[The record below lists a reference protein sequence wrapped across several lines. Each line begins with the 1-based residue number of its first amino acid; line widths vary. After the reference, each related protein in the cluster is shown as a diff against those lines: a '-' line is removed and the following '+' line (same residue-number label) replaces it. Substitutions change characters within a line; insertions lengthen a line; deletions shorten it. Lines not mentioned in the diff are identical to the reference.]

1 MVTISGMVCIY
12 YNVIIM
18 YSIYY
23 MFVSF
28 VNLDGEVPWVD
39 CDNPWNTKACRQE
52 AYPDFKSM
60 TNETQ
65 KVYEL
70 YSKCFVWTWVKLNTN
85 FQRKSVNIFLTIIF
99 SICFGCSKE
108 PSH

>member
-1 MVTISGMVCIY
+1 
-12 YNVIIM
+12 
-18 YSIYY
+18 

-28 VNLDGEVPWVD
+28 VNLDGEVPWID

-52 AYPDFKSM
+52 AYPDFKTM

-70 YSKCFVWTWVKLNTN
+70 YSKC
-85 FQRKSVNIFLTIIF
+85 
-99 SICFGCSKE
+99 SIASEFEFRSLCMLLSNHTTSLLK
-108 PSH
+108 